1 MEWIF
6 NYESNKVCYSIFFI
20 NIFTDSS
27 EIYIAC
33 VYLKVF
39 NTHILFRQCVTSL
52 QYHNSIKIAAD
63 CIRFCCEPTK
73 KGCLSF
79 LVLIIWLSKGHESC

>member
-1 MEWIF
+1 MEWVF

-39 NTHILFRQCVTSL
+39 NTHILRRQCVTSL
-52 QYHNSIKIAAD
+52 Q
-63 CIRFCCEPTK
+63 
-73 KGCLSF
+73 
-79 LVLIIWLSKGHESC
+79 